1 MQNTLT
7 KNKYIPTALSM
18 YINYFI
24 HGMGCII
31 LAQNIDF
38 LMEQLHTN
46 KAGVSYVISALG
58 LGRLIVLFISGILS
72 DKYGRKP
79 FILLGMV
86 TYIMFM
92 GGILISTNVTMA
104 FFFALLA
111 GMANSFMDAG
121 TYPALTESFPNAA
134 GSANVAIKAFISAGQ
149 FLLPWIISFL
159 ISNDLYYGWSFIF
172 CIAVFVINGLF
183 MLKLP
188 FPDFKVVEG
197 SKEEKTEAITEET
210 GNTVKA
216 NFWIE
221 GICLILIGF
230 TATAT
235 FQIIANW
242 LPSFAREVAGVE
254 QTVSLK
260 LISIYSTGSI
270 ISVFATSILVA
281 KWIKQVRFTFVYP
294 LISLIML
301 TILYIFPSTLTC
313 TIAAF
318 VIGFSAAG
326 GVLQLALTSMA
337 ELFPSSKGKITGIVF
352 TASSLAA
359 TIVPS
364 ITGILADM
372 NLSYV
377 ILFDIGVT
385 ALGVILAIIVN
396 IRYNIVKKIQLK
408 ATNKVAQ

>member
-7 KNKYIPTALSM
+7 KNKYMPTALAM

-38 LMEQLHTN
+38 LMEQLNTN

-58 LGRLIVLFISGILS
+58 LGRLIVLFVSGVLS

-79 FILLGMV
+79 FILLGMG
-86 TYIMFM
+86 TYVLFM

-121 TYPALTESFPNAA
+121 TYPALTECFPKAP
-134 GSANVAIKAFISAGQ
+134 GSANVAIKAFVSAGQ
-149 FLLPWIISFL
+149 FILPWIISFL
-159 ISNDLYYGWSFIF
+159 IANNLYYGWSFIF
-172 CIAVFVINGLF
+172 CIVVFVINGLF
-183 MLKLP
+183 IFKLK
-188 FPDFKVVEG
+188 FPEFKPV
-197 SKEEKTEAITEET
+197 EKTEATTEKVES
-210 GNTVKA
+210 NVKA

-235 FQIIANW
+235 FQVIANW

-270 ISVFATSILVA
+270 VSVFVTSILVA

-301 TILYIFPSTLTC
+301 TVLWMFPTTITC
-313 TIAAF
+313 IVAAF

-326 GVLQLALTSMA
+326 GVLQLALTSMS

-352 TASSLAA
+352 TASSLAS
-359 TIVPS
+359 TIVPG
-364 ITGILADM
+364 ITGILADI
-372 NLSYV
+372 NLSHV
-377 ILFDIGVT
+377 ILFDIGIT
-385 ALGVILAIIVN
+385 ALGVVLALIVN
-396 IRYNIVKKIQLK
+396 IRYNIVKKNELK
-408 ATNKVAQ
+408 ANKAS

>member
-7 KNKYIPTALSM
+7 KNKYLPTALSM

-24 HGMGCII
+24 HGMGAII

-38 LMEQLHTN
+38 LMEQFNTN

-58 LGRLIVLFISGILS
+58 LGRLIVLFVSGILS

-79 FILLGMV
+79 FILLGMG
-86 TYIMFM
+86 TYAIFM
-92 GGILISTNVTMA
+92 GGILVSTNVTMA

-121 TYPALTESFPNAA
+121 TYPALTECFPKAS

-149 FLLPWIISFL
+149 FILPWMISFL
-159 ISNDLYYGWSFIF
+159 IANDLYFGWTFIF
-172 CIAVFVINGLF
+172 CIAVFVINGIF
-183 MLKLP
+183 IMKLS
-188 FPDFKVVEG
+188 FPAFKAVENT
-197 SKEEKTEAITEET
+197 KEVATEQKTEATE
-210 GNTVKA
+210 KA

-270 ISVFATSILVA
+270 VSVFVTSILVA

-301 TILYIFPSTLTC
+301 VVLWMFPSTITC
-313 TIAAF
+313 IVAAF

-326 GVLQLALTSMA
+326 GVLQLALTSMS

-352 TASSLAA
+352 TASSIAS
-359 TIVPS
+359 TVVPS
-364 ITGILADM
+364 ITGILADI
-372 NLSYV
+372 NLSHV

-385 ALGVILAIIVN
+385 ALGVVLALIVN
-396 IRYNIVKKIQLK
+396 IRYNVVKKDELK
-408 ATNKVAQ
+408 ANKVA

>member
-7 KNKYIPTALSM
+7 KNKYMPTALSM
-18 YINYFI
+18 YINYFL

-38 LMEQLHTN
+38 LIEQLNTN
-46 KAGVSYVISALG
+46 KAGVAYIISALG
-58 LGRLIVLFISGILS
+58 LGRLIVLFVSGVLS

-86 TYIMFM
+86 TYVIFM

-121 TYPALTESFPNAA
+121 TYPALTECFPDSP

-159 ISNDLYYGWSFIF
+159 ISNNLYYGWSFIL
-172 CIAVFVINGLF
+172 CIIIFVINGLF
-183 MLKLP
+183 ILKLP
-188 FPDFKVVEG
+188 FPAFKTDDSKKDAVSEERVEN
-197 SKEEKTEAITEET
+197 E
-210 GNTVKA
+210 VKA

-254 QTVSLK
+254 QTISLK

-270 ISVFATSILVA
+270 VSVFVTSILVA

-301 TILYIFPSTLTC
+301 IVLWIFPSTLTC
-313 TIAAF
+313 IVAAF

-326 GVLQLALTSMA
+326 GVLQLALTSMS
-337 ELFPSSKGKITGIVF
+337 ELFPASKGKITGIVF
-352 TASSLAA
+352 TASSISS
-359 TIVPS
+359 TVVPS
-364 ITGILADM
+364 ITGILADI
-372 NLSYV
+372 NLSHV
-377 ILFDIGVT
+377 ILFDIAVT
-385 ALGVILAIIVN
+385 ALGVVLALIVN
-396 IRYNIVKKIQLK
+396 IRYNIVKKSELK
-408 ATNKVAQ
+408 AS

>member
-7 KNKYIPTALSM
+7 KNKYMPTALAM

-24 HGMGCII
+24 HGMGAII

-38 LMEQLHTN
+38 LMEQLNTN

-58 LGRLIVLFISGILS
+58 LGRLIVLFVSGILS

-79 FILLGMV
+79 FVLLGMG
-86 TYIMFM
+86 TYVLFM

-121 TYPALTESFPNAA
+121 TYPALTECFPKAS

-149 FLLPWIISFL
+149 FILPWIISFL
-159 ISNDLYYGWSFIF
+159 IANNLYYGWSFIF
-172 CIAVFVINGLF
+172 CIVVFVINGLF
-183 MLKLP
+183 IFKLK
-188 FPDFKVVEG
+188 FPEFKPV
-197 SKEEKTEAITEET
+197 EKTEATTEKVES
-210 GNTVKA
+210 NVKA

-235 FQIIANW
+235 FQVIANW

-270 ISVFATSILVA
+270 VSVFVTSILVA

-301 TILYIFPSTLTC
+301 TVLWMFPSTITC
-313 TIAAF
+313 IVAAF

-326 GVLQLALTSMA
+326 GVLQLALTSMS

-352 TASSLAA
+352 TSSSLAS

-364 ITGILADM
+364 ITGILADI
-372 NLSYV
+372 NLSHV
-377 ILFDIGVT
+377 ILFDIGIT
-385 ALGVILAIIVN
+385 ALGVVLALIVN
-396 IRYNIVKKIQLK
+396 IRYNIVKKNELK
-408 ATNKVAQ
+408 VNKAS

>member
-7 KNKYIPTALSM
+7 KNKYMPTALAM

-24 HGMGCII
+24 HGMGAII

-38 LMEQLHTN
+38 LMEQLNTN

-58 LGRLIVLFISGILS
+58 LGRLIVLFVSGVLS

-79 FILLGMV
+79 FVLLGMG
-86 TYIMFM
+86 TYVLFM

-121 TYPALTESFPNAA
+121 TYPALTECFPKAS

-149 FLLPWIISFL
+149 FILPWIISFL
-159 ISNDLYYGWSFIF
+159 IANNLYYGWSFIF
-172 CIAVFVINGLF
+172 CIVVFVINGLF
-183 MLKLP
+183 IFKLK
-188 FPDFKVVEG
+188 FPEFKPV
-197 SKEEKTEAITEET
+197 EKTEATTEKVES
-210 GNTVKA
+210 NIKA

-235 FQIIANW
+235 FQVIANW

-270 ISVFATSILVA
+270 VSVFVTSILVA

-301 TILYIFPSTLTC
+301 TVLWMFPSTITC
-313 TIAAF
+313 IVAAF

-326 GVLQLALTSMA
+326 GVLQLALTSMS

-352 TASSLAA
+352 TASSLAS
-359 TIVPS
+359 TIVPG
-364 ITGILADM
+364 ITGILADI
-372 NLSYV
+372 NLSHV
-377 ILFDIGVT
+377 ILFDIGIT
-385 ALGVILAIIVN
+385 ALGVVLALIVN
-396 IRYNIVKKIQLK
+396 IRYNIVKKNELK
-408 ATNKVAQ
+408 ANKAS

>member
-7 KNKYIPTALSM
+7 KNKYMPTALAM

-24 HGMGCII
+24 HGMGAII

-38 LMEQLHTN
+38 LMEQFNTN

-58 LGRLIVLFISGILS
+58 LGRLIVLFVSGVLS

-79 FILLGMV
+79 FVLLGMG
-86 TYIMFM
+86 TYVLFM

-121 TYPALTESFPNAA
+121 TYPALTECFPKAS

-149 FLLPWIISFL
+149 FILPWIISFL
-159 ISNDLYYGWSFIF
+159 IANNLYYGWSFIF
-172 CIAVFVINGLF
+172 CIIVFVINGLF
-183 MLKLP
+183 IFKLK
-188 FPDFKVVEG
+188 FPEFKPVE
-197 SKEEKTEAITEET
+197 KAEAATEEVES
-210 GNTVKA
+210 NVKA

-235 FQIIANW
+235 FQVIANW

-254 QTVSLK
+254 QTISLK

-270 ISVFATSILVA
+270 VSVFVTSILVA

-294 LISLIML
+294 LISLVML
-301 TILYIFPSTLTC
+301 TVLWMFPSTITC
-313 TIAAF
+313 IVAAF

-326 GVLQLALTSMA
+326 GVLQLALTSMS

-352 TASSLAA
+352 TASSLAS
-359 TIVPS
+359 TIVTS
-364 ITGILADM
+364 ITGILADI
-372 NLSYV
+372 NLSHV
-377 ILFDIGVT
+377 ILFDMAIT
-385 ALGVILAIIVN
+385 ALGVVLALIVN
-396 IRYNIVKKIQLK
+396 IRYNIVKKNELK
-408 ATNKVAQ
+408 ANKAS

>member
-1 MQNTLT
+1 MIFNVFECFWM
-7 KNKYIPTALSM
+7 K
-18 YINYFI
+18 
-24 HGMGCII
+24 
-31 LAQNIDF
+31 NIDF
-38 LMEQLHTN
+38 LIDQLNTN
-46 KAGVSYVISALG
+46 KAGVAYVISALG
-58 LGRLIVLFISGILS
+58 LGRLIVLFVSGVLS

-86 TYIMFM
+86 TYVMFM
-92 GGILISTNVTMA
+92 GGILISSNVTVA

-121 TYPALTESFPNAA
+121 TYPALTECFPETP

-149 FLLPWIISFL
+149 FVLPWIISFL
-159 ISNDLYYGWSFIF
+159 ISNNLYYGWSFIF
-172 CIAVFVINGLF
+172 CIIVFVINGLF
-183 MLKLP
+183 ILKLP
-188 FPDFKVVEG
+188 FPEFKVVE
-197 SKEEKTEAITEET
+197 KKTEATTEKVESK
-210 GNTVKA
+210 VKA

-254 QTVSLK
+254 QTISLK

-294 LISLIML
+294 LISLLML
-301 TILYIFPSTLTC
+301 VVLWMFPSTATC
-313 TIAAF
+313 VVAAF

-326 GVLQLALTSMA
+326 GVLQLALTSMS
-337 ELFPSSKGKITGIVF
+337 ELFPTSKGKITGIVF
-352 TASSLAA
+352 TASSLAS

-364 ITGILADM
+364 ITGILADI
-372 NLSYV
+372 NLSHV
-377 ILFDIGVT
+377 ILFDMVIT
-385 ALGVILAIIVN
+385 ALGVVLALIVN
-396 IRYNIVKKIQLK
+396 IRYNIVKKNELK
-408 ATNKVAQ
+408 ANKAS

>member
-7 KNKYIPTALSM
+7 KNKYMPTALSM
-18 YINYFI
+18 YINYFL

-38 LMEQLHTN
+38 LIEQLNTN
-46 KAGVSYVISALG
+46 KAGVAYIISALG
-58 LGRLIVLFISGILS
+58 LGRLIVLFVSGVLS

-79 FILLGMV
+79 FIILGMV
-86 TYIMFM
+86 TYVIFM

-121 TYPALTESFPNAA
+121 TYPALTECFPDSP

-159 ISNDLYYGWSFIF
+159 ISNNLYYGWSFIL
-172 CIAVFVINGLF
+172 CIIIFVINGLF
-183 MLKLP
+183 ILKLP
-188 FPDFKVVEG
+188 FPSFKTNEDKKENV
-197 SKEEKTEAITEET
+197 SEEKLE
-210 GNTVKA
+210 NKVKA

-254 QTVSLK
+254 QTISLK

-270 ISVFATSILVA
+270 VSVFVTSILVA

-301 TILYIFPSTLTC
+301 IVLWIFPSTLTC
-313 TIAAF
+313 IVAAF

-326 GVLQLALTSMA
+326 GVLQLALTSMS
-337 ELFPSSKGKITGIVF
+337 ELFPASKGKITGIVF
-352 TASSLAA
+352 TASSISS
-359 TIVPS
+359 TVVPS
-364 ITGILADM
+364 ITGILADL
-372 NLSYV
+372 NLSHV
-377 ILFDIGVT
+377 ILFDIAVT
-385 ALGVILAIIVN
+385 ALGVVLALIVN
-396 IRYNIVKKIQLK
+396 IRYNIVKKSELK
-408 ATNKVAQ
+408 AS

>member
-7 KNKYIPTALSM
+7 KNKYMPTALAM
-18 YINYFI
+18 YINYFL

-38 LMEQLHTN
+38 LMEQFNTN
-46 KAGVSYVISALG
+46 NAGVSYVISALG
-58 LGRLIVLFISGILS
+58 LGRLIVLFVSGVLS

-79 FILLGMV
+79 FVLLGMV
-86 TYIMFM
+86 TYAIFM
-92 GGILISTNVTMA
+92 GGILVSTNVTMA

-121 TYPALTESFPNAA
+121 TYPALSECFPEAP

-149 FLLPWIISFL
+149 FVLPWIISFL
-159 ISNDLYYGWSFIF
+159 IANNLYFGWSFIF
-172 CIAVFVINGLF
+172 CLVVFIVNGLF
-183 MLKLP
+183 ILKLK
-188 FPDFKVVEG
+188 FPEFKVVE
-197 SKEEKTEAITEET
+197 KKTTEENTEAAPKT
-210 GNTVKA
+210 KA
-216 NFWIE
+216 KFWVE
-221 GICLILIGF
+221 GICLILMGF

-254 QTVSLK
+254 QTISLK

-294 LISLIML
+294 LISLLML
-301 TILYIFPSTLTC
+301 IVLWMFPSTMTC
-313 TIAAF
+313 VIAAF
-318 VIGFSAAG
+318 VIGFTAAG
-326 GVLQLALTSMA
+326 GVLQLVLTSMS

-352 TASSLAA
+352 TTSSIAA
-359 TIVPS
+359 TVVPS
-364 ITGILADM
+364 ITGILADI
-372 NLSYV
+372 NLSHV

-385 ALGVILAIIVN
+385 AVGVILALVVN
-396 IRYNIVKKIQLK
+396 IRYNIVKKDELK
-408 ATNKVAQ
+408 SA

>member
-7 KNKYIPTALSM
+7 KNKYMPTALAM

-24 HGMGCII
+24 HGMGAII

-38 LMEQLHTN
+38 LMEQFNTN

-58 LGRLIVLFISGILS
+58 LGRLIVLFVSGILS

-79 FILLGMV
+79 FILLGMG
-86 TYIMFM
+86 TYAIFM
-92 GGILISTNVTMA
+92 GGILVSTNVTMA

-121 TYPALTESFPNAA
+121 TYPALTECFPKAS

-149 FLLPWIISFL
+149 FILPWMISFL
-159 ISNDLYYGWSFIF
+159 IANDLYFGWTFIF
-172 CIAVFVINGLF
+172 CIAVFIINGF
-183 MLKLP
+183 FILKLP
-188 FPDFKVVEG
+188 FPAFKAV
-197 SKEEKTEAITEET
+197 EKTEAVVTEEKVES
-210 GNTVKA
+210 NVKA

-235 FQIIANW
+235 FQVVANW

-270 ISVFATSILVA
+270 VSVFVTSVLVA

-294 LISLIML
+294 LISLVML
-301 TILYIFPSTLTC
+301 TILWMFPSTLTC
-313 TIAAF
+313 IIAAF

-326 GVLQLALTSMA
+326 GVLQLALTSMS

-352 TASSLAA
+352 TASSIAS
-359 TIVPS
+359 TVVPS
-364 ITGILADM
+364 ITGILADI
-372 NLSYV
+372 NLSHV

-385 ALGVILAIIVN
+385 ALGVVLALIVN
-396 IRYNIVKKIQLK
+396 IRYNVVKKDELK
-408 ATNKVAQ
+408 ANKVA

>member
-7 KNKYIPTALSM
+7 KNKYMPTALAM

-24 HGMGCII
+24 HGMGAII

-38 LMEQLHTN
+38 LMEQFNTN

-58 LGRLIVLFISGILS
+58 LGRLIVLFVSGILS

-79 FILLGMV
+79 FILLGMG
-86 TYIMFM
+86 TYAIFM
-92 GGILISTNVTMA
+92 GGILVSTNVTMA

-121 TYPALTESFPNAA
+121 TYPALTECFPKAS

-149 FLLPWIISFL
+149 FILPWMISFL
-159 ISNDLYYGWSFIF
+159 IANDLYFGWTFIF
-172 CIAVFVINGLF
+172 CIAVFVINGIF
-183 MLKLP
+183 IMKLS
-188 FPDFKVVEG
+188 FPAFKAVENT
-197 SKEEKTEAITEET
+197 KEVATEQKTEATE
-210 GNTVKA
+210 KA

-270 ISVFATSILVA
+270 VSVFVTSILVA

-301 TILYIFPSTLTC
+301 VVLWMFPSTITC
-313 TIAAF
+313 IVAAF

-326 GVLQLALTSMA
+326 GVLQLALTSMS

-352 TASSLAA
+352 TASSIAS
-359 TIVPS
+359 TVVPS
-364 ITGILADM
+364 ITGILADI
-372 NLSYV
+372 NLSHV

-385 ALGVILAIIVN
+385 ALGVVLALIVN
-396 IRYNIVKKIQLK
+396 IRYNVVKKDELK
-408 ATNKVAQ
+408 ANKVA

>member
-7 KNKYIPTALSM
+7 KNKYMPTALAM

-24 HGMGCII
+24 HGMGAII

-38 LMEQLHTN
+38 LMEQLNTN

-58 LGRLIVLFISGILS
+58 LGRLIVLFVSGVLS

-79 FILLGMV
+79 FVLLGMG
-86 TYIMFM
+86 TYVLFM

-121 TYPALTESFPNAA
+121 TYPALTECFPNAS

-149 FLLPWIISFL
+149 FILPWIISFL
-159 ISNDLYYGWSFIF
+159 IANNLYYGWSFIF
-172 CIAVFVINGLF
+172 CIIVFVINGLF
-183 MLKLP
+183 IFKLK
-188 FPDFKVVEG
+188 FPEFKPVE
-197 SKEEKTEAITEET
+197 KAETTTENVES
-210 GNTVKA
+210 NVKA

-235 FQIIANW
+235 FQVIANW

-254 QTVSLK
+254 QTISLK

-270 ISVFATSILVA
+270 VSVFVTSILVA

-294 LISLIML
+294 LISLVML
-301 TILYIFPSTLTC
+301 TVLWMFPTTITC
-313 TIAAF
+313 IVAAF

-326 GVLQLALTSMA
+326 GVLQLALTSMS

-352 TASSLAA
+352 TSSSLAS

-364 ITGILADM
+364 ITGILADI
-372 NLSYV
+372 NLSHV
-377 ILFDIGVT
+377 ILFDIGIT
-385 ALGVILAIIVN
+385 ALGVVLALIVN
-396 IRYNIVKKIQLK
+396 IRYNIVKKNELK
-408 ATNKVAQ
+408 VNKAS

>member
-7 KNKYIPTALSM
+7 KNKYMPTALAM

-24 HGMGCII
+24 HGMGAII

-38 LMEQLHTN
+38 LMEQLNTN

-58 LGRLIVLFISGILS
+58 LGRLIVLFVSGVLS

-79 FILLGMV
+79 FVLLGMG
-86 TYIMFM
+86 TYVLFM

-121 TYPALTESFPNAA
+121 TYPALTECFPKAS

-149 FLLPWIISFL
+149 FILPWIISFL
-159 ISNDLYYGWSFIF
+159 IANNLYYGWSFIF
-172 CIAVFVINGLF
+172 CIVVFVINGLF
-183 MLKLP
+183 IFKLK
-188 FPDFKVVEG
+188 FPEFKPV
-197 SKEEKTEAITEET
+197 EKTEATTEKVES
-210 GNTVKA
+210 NVKA

-235 FQIIANW
+235 FQVIANW

-270 ISVFATSILVA
+270 VSVFVTSILVA

-301 TILYIFPSTLTC
+301 TVLWMFPSTITC
-313 TIAAF
+313 IVAAF

-326 GVLQLALTSMA
+326 GVLQLALTSMS

-352 TASSLAA
+352 TASSLAS
-359 TIVPS
+359 TIVPG
-364 ITGILADM
+364 ITGILADI
-372 NLSYV
+372 NLSHV
-377 ILFDIGVT
+377 ILFDIGIT
-385 ALGVILAIIVN
+385 ALGVVLALIVN
-396 IRYNIVKKIQLK
+396 IRYNIVKKNELK
-408 ATNKVAQ
+408 VNKAS

>member
-1 MQNTLT
+1 MKNILT
-7 KNKYIPTALSM
+7 KNKYMPTALSM

-38 LMEQLHTN
+38 LMNQLNTN
-46 KAGVSYVISALG
+46 NTGVASVISALG
-58 LGRLIVLFISGILS
+58 LGRLIVLFISGVLS

-79 FILLGMV
+79 FILLGMI
-86 TYIMFM
+86 TYIIFM
-92 GGILISTNVTMA
+92 GGILVSTNVTMA
-104 FFFALLA
+104 FIFALLA

-121 TYPALTESFPNAA
+121 TYPALSECFPDAS

-159 ISNDLYYGWSFIF
+159 ISNNLYYGWSFII
-172 CIAVFVINGLF
+172 CIIMFVINGLF
-183 MLKLP
+183 ILKLP
-188 FPDFKVVEG
+188 FPDFKAVE
-197 SKEEKTEAITEET
+197 SKKETISEEKVET
-210 GNTVKA
+210 TVNA

-254 QTVSLK
+254 QTISLK
-260 LISIYSTGSI
+260 LISIYSTGSMV
-270 ISVFATSILVA
+270 SVFVTSILVA
-281 KWIKQVRFTFVYP
+281 KWIKQVRFTFIYP

-301 TILYIFPSTLTC
+301 IVLWMFPSTLTC
-313 TIAAF
+313 IVAAF

-326 GVLQLALTSMA
+326 GVLQLALTSMS
-337 ELFPSSKGKITGIVF
+337 ELFPASKGKITGIVF
-352 TASSLAA
+352 TASSISS
-359 TIVPS
+359 TVVPS
-364 ITGILADM
+364 ITGILADI
-372 NLSYV
+372 NLGHV
-377 ILFDIGVT
+377 ILFDIGIT
-385 ALGVILAIIVN
+385 ALGVILALIVN
-396 IRYNIVKKIQLK
+396 IRYNIVKKQI
-408 ATNKVAQ
+408 N

>member
-7 KNKYIPTALSM
+7 KNKYMPTALAM

-24 HGMGCII
+24 HGMGAII

-38 LMEQLHTN
+38 LIEQLNTN
-46 KAGVSYVISALG
+46 KAGVAYVISALG
-58 LGRLIVLFISGILS
+58 LGRLIVLFVSGVLS

-86 TYIMFM
+86 TYVMFM
-92 GGILISTNVTMA
+92 GGILISSNVTVA

-121 TYPALTESFPNAA
+121 TYPALTECFPETP

-149 FLLPWIISFL
+149 FVLPWIISFL
-159 ISNDLYYGWSFIF
+159 ISNNLYYGWSFIF
-172 CIAVFVINGLF
+172 CIIVFVINGLF
-183 MLKLP
+183 ILKLP
-188 FPDFKVVEG
+188 FPEFKVVE
-197 SKEEKTEAITEET
+197 KKTEATTEKVESK
-210 GNTVKA
+210 VKA

-254 QTVSLK
+254 QTISLK

-294 LISLIML
+294 LISLLML
-301 TILYIFPSTLTC
+301 VVLWMFPSTATC
-313 TIAAF
+313 VVAAF

-326 GVLQLALTSMA
+326 GVLQLALTSMS
-337 ELFPSSKGKITGIVF
+337 ELFPTSKGKITGIVF
-352 TASSLAA
+352 TASSLSS
-359 TIVPS
+359 TVVPS
-364 ITGILADM
+364 ITGILADI
-372 NLSYV
+372 NLSHV
-377 ILFDIGVT
+377 ILFDIGIT
-385 ALGVILAIIVN
+385 ALGVVLALIVN
-396 IRYNIVKKIQLK
+396 IRYNIVKKNELK
-408 ATNKVAQ
+408 AS

>member
-7 KNKYIPTALSM
+7 KNKYMPTALAM

-24 HGMGCII
+24 HGMGAII

-38 LMEQLHTN
+38 LMEQFNTN

-58 LGRLIVLFISGILS
+58 LGRLIVLFVSGVLS

-79 FILLGMV
+79 FVLLGMG
-86 TYIMFM
+86 TYVLFM

-121 TYPALTESFPNAA
+121 TYPALTECFPNAS

-149 FLLPWIISFL
+149 FILPWIISFL
-159 ISNDLYYGWSFIF
+159 IANNLYYGWSFIF
-172 CIAVFVINGLF
+172 CIIVFVINGLF
-183 MLKLP
+183 IFKLK
-188 FPDFKVVEG
+188 FPEFKPVE
-197 SKEEKTEAITEET
+197 KAEAATEEVES
-210 GNTVKA
+210 NVKA

-235 FQIIANW
+235 FQVIANW

-254 QTVSLK
+254 QTISLK

-270 ISVFATSILVA
+270 VSVFVTSILVA

-294 LISLIML
+294 LISLVML
-301 TILYIFPSTLTC
+301 TVLWMFPSTITC
-313 TIAAF
+313 IVAAF

-326 GVLQLALTSMA
+326 GVLQLALTSMS

-352 TASSLAA
+352 TASSLAS

-364 ITGILADM
+364 ITGILADI
-372 NLSYV
+372 NLSHV
-377 ILFDIGVT
+377 ILFDIGIT
-385 ALGVILAIIVN
+385 ALGVVLALIVN
-396 IRYNIVKKIQLK
+396 IRYNIVKKNELK
-408 ATNKVAQ
+408 ANKAA

>member
-7 KNKYIPTALSM
+7 KNKYMPTALAM

-24 HGMGCII
+24 HGMGAII

-38 LMEQLHTN
+38 LMEQFNTN

-58 LGRLIVLFISGILS
+58 LGRLIVLFVSGILS

-79 FILLGMV
+79 FVLLGMG
-86 TYIMFM
+86 TYVLFM

-121 TYPALTESFPNAA
+121 TYPALTECFPKAS

-149 FLLPWIISFL
+149 FILPWIISFL
-159 ISNDLYYGWSFIF
+159 IANNLYYGWSFIF
-172 CIAVFVINGLF
+172 CIAVFVINGIF
-183 MLKLP
+183 IMKLS
-188 FPDFKVVEG
+188 FPAFKAVDNT
-197 SKEEKTEAITEET
+197 KEVATEQKTESTE
-210 GNTVKA
+210 KA

-242 LPSFAREVAGVE
+242 LPSFAREVASVE

-270 ISVFATSILVA
+270 VSVFVTSILVA

-301 TILYIFPSTLTC
+301 VVLWMFPSTITC
-313 TIAAF
+313 IVAAF

-326 GVLQLALTSMA
+326 GVLQLALTSMS

-352 TASSLAA
+352 TASSIAS
-359 TIVPS
+359 TVVPS
-364 ITGILADM
+364 ITGILADI
-372 NLSYV
+372 NLSHV

-385 ALGVILAIIVN
+385 ALGVVLALIVN
-396 IRYNIVKKIQLK
+396 IRYNIVKKDELK
-408 ATNKVAQ
+408 TKKAA

>member
-1 MQNTLT
+1 MQNTLM
-7 KNKYIPTALSM
+7 KNKFMPTALAM
-18 YINYFI
+18 YINYFL

-31 LAQNIDF
+31 LAQNMDF
-38 LMEQLHTN
+38 LIEQLNTN
-46 KAGVSYVISALG
+46 KAGVAYVISALG
-58 LGRLIVLFISGILS
+58 LGRLIVLFISGVLS

-86 TYIMFM
+86 TYVMFM
-92 GGILISTNVTMA
+92 GGILISTNVTVA

-121 TYPALTESFPNAA
+121 TYPALTECFPETP

-149 FLLPWIISFL
+149 FVLPWIISFL
-159 ISNDLYYGWSFIF
+159 ISNNLYYGWSFIF
-172 CIAVFVINGLF
+172 CIIVFVINGLF
-183 MLKLP
+183 ILKLP
-188 FPDFKVVEG
+188 FPEFKVVEKK
-197 SKEEKTEAITEET
+197 KEDTTEKVE
-210 GNTVKA
+210 NNVKA

-254 QTVSLK
+254 QTISLK

-301 TILYIFPSTLTC
+301 VVLWMFPSTATC
-313 TIAAF
+313 IVAAF

-326 GVLQLALTSMA
+326 GVLQLALTSMS
-337 ELFPSSKGKITGIVF
+337 ELFPTSKGKITGIVF
-352 TASSLAA
+352 TASSLSS
-359 TIVPS
+359 TVVPS
-364 ITGILADM
+364 ITGILADI
-372 NLSYV
+372 NLSHV
-377 ILFDIGVT
+377 ILFDIAIT
-385 ALGVILAIIVN
+385 ALGVILALIVN
-396 IRYNIVKKIQLK
+396 IRYNIVKKNELK
-408 ATNKVAQ
+408 AS

>member
-7 KNKYIPTALSM
+7 KNKYMPTALAM

-24 HGMGCII
+24 HGMGAII

-38 LMEQLHTN
+38 LMEQFNTN

-58 LGRLIVLFISGILS
+58 LGRLIVLFVSGVLS

-79 FILLGMV
+79 FVLLGMG
-86 TYIMFM
+86 TYVLFM

-121 TYPALTESFPNAA
+121 TYPALTECFPKAS

-149 FLLPWIISFL
+149 FILPWIISFL
-159 ISNDLYYGWSFIF
+159 IANNLYFGWSFIF
-172 CIAVFVINGLF
+172 CIVVFVVNGLF
-183 MLKLP
+183 ILKLK
-188 FPDFKVVEG
+188 FPEFKVVEKTETA
-197 SKEEKTEAITEET
+197 KEEVKSDD
-210 GNTVKA
+210 KA

-270 ISVFATSILVA
+270 VSVFVTSILVA
-281 KWIKQVRFTFVYP
+281 KWIKQVRFTFIYP

-301 TILYIFPSTLTC
+301 IVLWMFPSTITC
-313 TIAAF
+313 IVAAF

-326 GVLQLALTSMA
+326 GVLQLALTSMS

-352 TASSLAA
+352 TASSLAS
-359 TIVPS
+359 TIVPG

-372 NLSYV
+372 NLSHV

-385 ALGVILAIIVN
+385 ALGVVLALIVN
-396 IRYNIVKKIQLK
+396 IRYNIVKK
-408 ATNKVAQ
+408 N

>member
-1 MQNTLT
+1 M
-7 KNKYIPTALSM
+7 PTALSM

-24 HGMGCII
+24 HGMGAII
-31 LAQNIDF
+31 LAQNIEF
-38 LMEQLHTN
+38 LMEQLNTN
-46 KAGVSYVISALG
+46 NAGVAYVISALG
-58 LGRLIVLFISGILS
+58 LGRLIVLFISGVLS

-79 FILLGMV
+79 FVLLGMI
-86 TYIMFM
+86 TYVLFM

-121 TYPALTESFPNAA
+121 TYPALSECFPNAS

-159 ISNDLYYGWSFIF
+159 ISNNLYYGWSFIL
-172 CIAVFVINGLF
+172 CIAIFVINGIF
-183 MLKLP
+183 ILKLP
-188 FPDFKVVEG
+188 FPSFKAVED
-197 SKEEKTEAITEET
+197 KNEVATEEKVQT
-210 GNTVKA
+210 TVKA

-254 QTVSLK
+254 QTISLK

-270 ISVFATSILVA
+270 VSVFVTSILVA

-301 TILYIFPSTLTC
+301 IVLWMFPSTVTC
-313 TIAAF
+313 VVAAF

-326 GVLQLALTSMA
+326 GVLQLALTSMS
-337 ELFPSSKGKITGIVF
+337 ELFPTSKGKITGIVF
-352 TASSLAA
+352 TASSISS
-359 TIVPS
+359 TVVPS
-364 ITGILADM
+364 ITGILADI
-372 NLSYV
+372 NLSHV

-385 ALGVILAIIVN
+385 ALGVILALIVN
-396 IRYNIVKKIQLK
+396 IRYNIVKKNELK
-408 ATNKVAQ
+408 VS

>member
-7 KNKYIPTALSM
+7 KNKYMPTALAM

-24 HGMGCII
+24 HGMGAII

-38 LMEQLHTN
+38 LIEQLNTN
-46 KAGVSYVISALG
+46 KAGVAYVISALG
-58 LGRLIVLFISGILS
+58 LGRLIVLFVSGVLS

-86 TYIMFM
+86 TYVMFM
-92 GGILISTNVTMA
+92 GGILISSNVTVA

-121 TYPALTESFPNAA
+121 TYPALTECFPETP

-149 FLLPWIISFL
+149 FVLPWIISFL
-159 ISNDLYYGWSFIF
+159 ISNNLYYGWSFIF
-172 CIAVFVINGLF
+172 CIIVFVINGLF
-183 MLKLP
+183 ILKLP
-188 FPDFKVVEG
+188 FPEFKVVE
-197 SKEEKTEAITEET
+197 KKTEATTEKVESK
-210 GNTVKA
+210 VKA

-254 QTVSLK
+254 QTISLK

-294 LISLIML
+294 LISLLML
-301 TILYIFPSTLTC
+301 VVLWMFPSTATC
-313 TIAAF
+313 VVAAF

-326 GVLQLALTSMA
+326 GVLQLALTSMS
-337 ELFPSSKGKITGIVF
+337 ELFPTSKGKITGIVF
-352 TASSLAA
+352 TASSLSS
-359 TIVPS
+359 TVVPS
-364 ITGILADM
+364 ITGILADI
-372 NLSYV
+372 NLSHV
-377 ILFDIGVT
+377 ILFDIAIT
-385 ALGVILAIIVN
+385 ALGVILALIVN
-396 IRYNIVKKIQLK
+396 IRYNIVKKNELK
-408 ATNKVAQ
+408 AS

>member
-7 KNKYIPTALSM
+7 KNKYMPTALAM

-24 HGMGCII
+24 HGMGAII

-38 LMEQLHTN
+38 LMEQFNTN

-58 LGRLIVLFISGILS
+58 LGRLIVLFVSGVLS

-79 FILLGMV
+79 FVLLGMG
-86 TYIMFM
+86 TYVLFM

-121 TYPALTESFPNAA
+121 TYPALTECFPNAS

-149 FLLPWIISFL
+149 FILPWIISFL
-159 ISNDLYYGWSFIF
+159 IANNLYYGWSFIF
-172 CIAVFVINGLF
+172 CIIVFVINGLF
-183 MLKLP
+183 IFKLK
-188 FPDFKVVEG
+188 FPEFKPVE
-197 SKEEKTEAITEET
+197 KAEAATEEVES
-210 GNTVKA
+210 NVKA

-235 FQIIANW
+235 FQVIANW

-254 QTVSLK
+254 QTISLK

-270 ISVFATSILVA
+270 VSVFVTSILVA

-294 LISLIML
+294 LISLVML
-301 TILYIFPSTLTC
+301 TVLWIFPSTITC
-313 TIAAF
+313 IVAAF

-326 GVLQLALTSMA
+326 GVLQLALTSMS

-352 TASSLAA
+352 TASSLAS

-364 ITGILADM
+364 ITGILADI
-372 NLSYV
+372 NLSHV
-377 ILFDIGVT
+377 ILFDMVIT
-385 ALGVILAIIVN
+385 ALGVVLALIVN
-396 IRYNIVKKIQLK
+396 IRYNIVKKNELK
-408 ATNKVAQ
+408 ANKAS

>member
-7 KNKYIPTALSM
+7 KNKYMPTALSM

-24 HGMGCII
+24 HGMGAII

-38 LMEQLHTN
+38 LMEQLNTN

-58 LGRLIVLFISGILS
+58 LGRLIVLFVSGVLS

-79 FILLGMV
+79 FILLGMG
-86 TYIMFM
+86 TYVLFM

-111 GMANSFMDAG
+111 GMANSFMDSG
-121 TYPALTESFPNAA
+121 TYPALTECFPKAS

-149 FLLPWIISFL
+149 FILPWIISFL
-159 ISNDLYYGWSFIF
+159 IANNLYYGWSFIF
-172 CIAVFVINGLF
+172 CISVFVINGLF
-183 MLKLP
+183 ILKLP
-188 FPDFKVVEG
+188 FPDFKAEPKKENVVE
-197 SKEEKTEAITEET
+197 EKVEAK
-210 GNTVKA
+210 VKA

-235 FQIIANW
+235 FQVIANW

-270 ISVFATSILVA
+270 VSVFVTSILVA

-301 TILYIFPSTLTC
+301 TILWFFPSTTTC
-313 TIAAF
+313 IISAF

-326 GVLQLALTSMA
+326 GVLQLALTSMS
-337 ELFPSSKGKITGIVF
+337 ELFPTSKGKITGIVF
-352 TASSLAA
+352 TSSSLAS

-364 ITGILADM
+364 ITGILADIS
-372 NLSYV
+372 LSHV
-377 ILFDIGVT
+377 ILLDMGIT
-385 ALGVILAIIVN
+385 TLGVILALIVN
-396 IRYNIVKKIQLK
+396 IRYNIVKKYELK
-408 ATNKVAQ
+408 ASKNVA

>member
-7 KNKYIPTALSM
+7 KNKYMPTALAM

-24 HGMGCII
+24 HGMGAII

-38 LMEQLHTN
+38 LMEQFNTN

-58 LGRLIVLFISGILS
+58 LGRLIVLFVSGILS

-79 FILLGMV
+79 FILLGMG
-86 TYIMFM
+86 TYAIFM
-92 GGILISTNVTMA
+92 GGILVSTNVTMA

-121 TYPALTESFPNAA
+121 TYPALTECFPKAS

-149 FLLPWIISFL
+149 FILPWMISFL
-159 ISNDLYYGWSFIF
+159 IANDLYFGWTFIF
-172 CIAVFVINGLF
+172 CIAVFIINGF
-183 MLKLP
+183 FILKLP
-188 FPDFKVVEG
+188 FPAFKAV
-197 SKEEKTEAITEET
+197 EKTEAVVTEEKVES
-210 GNTVKA
+210 NVKA

-235 FQIIANW
+235 FQVVANW

-270 ISVFATSILVA
+270 ISVFVTSVLVA

-294 LISLIML
+294 LISLVML
-301 TILYIFPSTLTC
+301 TILWMFPSTLTC
-313 TIAAF
+313 IIAAF

-326 GVLQLALTSMA
+326 GVLQLALTSMS

-352 TASSLAA
+352 TASSIAS
-359 TIVPS
+359 TVVPS
-364 ITGILADM
+364 ITGILADI
-372 NLSYV
+372 NLSHV

-385 ALGVILAIIVN
+385 ALGVVLALIVN
-396 IRYNIVKKIQLK
+396 IRYNVVKKDELK
-408 ATNKVAQ
+408 ANKVA

>member
-7 KNKYIPTALSM
+7 KNKYMPTALAM

-24 HGMGCII
+24 HGMGAII

-38 LMEQLHTN
+38 LMEQLNTN

-58 LGRLIVLFISGILS
+58 LGRLIVLFVSGVLS

-79 FILLGMV
+79 FVLLGMG
-86 TYIMFM
+86 TYVLFM

-111 GMANSFMDAG
+111 GIANSFMDAG
-121 TYPALTESFPNAA
+121 TYPALTECFPKAS

-149 FLLPWIISFL
+149 FILPWIISFL
-159 ISNDLYYGWSFIF
+159 IANNLYYGWSFIF
-172 CIAVFVINGLF
+172 CIIVFVINGVF
-183 MLKLP
+183 IFKLK
-188 FPDFKVVEG
+188 FPEFKPA
-197 SKEEKTEAITEET
+197 EKTETTTEEVES
-210 GNTVKA
+210 NVKA

-235 FQIIANW
+235 FQVIANW

-270 ISVFATSILVA
+270 VSVFVTSILVA

-301 TILYIFPSTLTC
+301 IVLWMFPSTITC
-313 TIAAF
+313 IVAAF

-326 GVLQLALTSMA
+326 GVLQLALTSMS

-352 TASSLAA
+352 TASSLAS
-359 TIVPS
+359 TIVPG
-364 ITGILADM
+364 ITGILADI
-372 NLSYV
+372 NLSHV
-377 ILFDIGVT
+377 ILFDIGIT
-385 ALGVILAIIVN
+385 ALGVVLALIVN
-396 IRYNIVKKIQLK
+396 IRYNIVKKNELK
-408 ATNKVAQ
+408 ANKAS

>member
-7 KNKYIPTALSM
+7 KNKYMPTALAM

-24 HGMGCII
+24 HGMGAII

-38 LMEQLHTN
+38 LMEQLNTN

-58 LGRLIVLFISGILS
+58 LGRLIVLFVSGVLS

-79 FILLGMV
+79 FVLLGMG
-86 TYIMFM
+86 TYVLFM

-121 TYPALTESFPNAA
+121 TYPALTECFPNAS

-149 FLLPWIISFL
+149 FILPWIISFL
-159 ISNDLYYGWSFIF
+159 IANNLYYGWSFIF
-172 CIAVFVINGLF
+172 CIIVFVINGLF
-183 MLKLP
+183 IFKLK
-188 FPDFKVVEG
+188 FPEFKPVE
-197 SKEEKTEAITEET
+197 KAETTTESVES
-210 GNTVKA
+210 NVKA

-235 FQIIANW
+235 FQVIANW

-254 QTVSLK
+254 QTISLK

-270 ISVFATSILVA
+270 VSVFVTSILVA

-301 TILYIFPSTLTC
+301 TVLWMFPSTMTC
-313 TIAAF
+313 IIAAF

-326 GVLQLALTSMA
+326 GVLQLALTSMS

-352 TASSLAA
+352 TSSSLAS

-364 ITGILADM
+364 ITGILADI
-372 NLSYV
+372 NLSHV
-377 ILFDIGVT
+377 ILFDIGITV
-385 ALGVILAIIVN
+385 LGVVLALIVN
-396 IRYNIVKKIQLK
+396 IRYNIVKKNELK
-408 ATNKVAQ
+408 ANKAS

>member
-7 KNKYIPTALSM
+7 KNKYMPTALAM

-24 HGMGCII
+24 HGMGAII

-38 LMEQLHTN
+38 LMEQFNTN

-58 LGRLIVLFISGILS
+58 LGRLIVLFVSGILS

-79 FILLGMV
+79 FILLGMG
-86 TYIMFM
+86 TYAIFM
-92 GGILISTNVTMA
+92 GGILVSTNVTMA

-121 TYPALTESFPNAA
+121 TYPALTECFPKAS

-149 FLLPWIISFL
+149 FILPWMISFL
-159 ISNDLYYGWSFIF
+159 IANDLYFGWTFIF
-172 CIAVFVINGLF
+172 CIAVFVINGIF
-183 MLKLP
+183 IMKLS
-188 FPDFKVVEG
+188 FPAFKAVENT
-197 SKEEKTEAITEET
+197 KEVATEQKTEATE
-210 GNTVKA
+210 KP

-270 ISVFATSILVA
+270 VSVFVTSILVA

-301 TILYIFPSTLTC
+301 VVLWMFPSTITC
-313 TIAAF
+313 IVAAF

-326 GVLQLALTSMA
+326 GVLQLALTSMS

-352 TASSLAA
+352 TASSIAS
-359 TIVPS
+359 TVVPS
-364 ITGILADM
+364 ITGILADI
-372 NLSYV
+372 NLSHV

-385 ALGVILAIIVN
+385 ALGVVLALIVN
-396 IRYNIVKKIQLK
+396 IRYNVVKKDELK
-408 ATNKVAQ
+408 ANKVA

>member
-7 KNKYIPTALSM
+7 KNKYMPTALSM

-38 LMEQLHTN
+38 LMEQLNTN

-58 LGRLIVLFISGILS
+58 LGRLIVLFVSGILS

-79 FILLGMV
+79 FILLGMT

-92 GGILISTNVTMA
+92 GGILVSTNVTMA
-104 FFFALLA
+104 VFFALLA

-121 TYPALTESFPNAA
+121 TYPALTECFPEAA

-149 FLLPWIISFL
+149 FILPWIISFL

-172 CIAVFVINGLF
+172 CIAVFIINGLF
-183 MLKLP
+183 ILKLP
-188 FPDFKVVEG
+188 FPDFKAVEG
-197 SKEEKTEAITEET
+197 SKEVTIEET
-210 GNTVKA
+210 ANTNVKA

-221 GICLILIGF
+221 GICLIVIGF

-270 ISVFATSILVA
+270 VSVFVTSILVA
-281 KWIKQVRFTFVYP
+281 KWIKQVRFTFIYP

-301 TILYIFPSTLTC
+301 IILYIFPSTLTC

-326 GVLQLALTSMA
+326 GVLQLALTSMS

-352 TASSLAA
+352 TASSLAS
-359 TIVPS
+359 TIIPS
-364 ITGILADM
+364 ITGILADI

-377 ILFDIGVT
+377 ILFDVGIT
-385 ALGVILAIIVN
+385 ALGVILALIVN
-396 IRYNIVKKIQLK
+396 IRYNTIKKISVLK
-408 ATNKVAQ
+408 TS

>member
-7 KNKYIPTALSM
+7 KNKYMPTALAM

-24 HGMGCII
+24 HGMGAII

-38 LMEQLHTN
+38 LMEQFNTN

-58 LGRLIVLFISGILS
+58 LGRLIVLFVSGILS

-79 FILLGMV
+79 FILLGMG
-86 TYIMFM
+86 TYAIFM
-92 GGILISTNVTMA
+92 GGILVSTNVTMA

-121 TYPALTESFPNAA
+121 TYPALTECFPKAS

-149 FLLPWIISFL
+149 FILPWMISFL
-159 ISNDLYYGWSFIF
+159 IANDLYFGWTFIF
-172 CIAVFVINGLF
+172 CIAVFVINGIF
-183 MLKLP
+183 IMKLS
-188 FPDFKVVEG
+188 FPAFKAVENT
-197 SKEEKTEAITEET
+197 KEVATEQKTEATE
-210 GNTVKA
+210 KA

-235 FQIIANW
+235 FQVIANW

-270 ISVFATSILVA
+270 VSVFVTSILVA

-301 TILYIFPSTLTC
+301 VVLWMFPSTITC
-313 TIAAF
+313 IVAAF

-326 GVLQLALTSMA
+326 GVLQLALTSMS

-352 TASSLAA
+352 TASSIAS
-359 TIVPS
+359 TVVPS
-364 ITGILADM
+364 ITGILADI
-372 NLSYV
+372 NLSHV

-385 ALGVILAIIVN
+385 ALGVVLALIVN
-396 IRYNIVKKIQLK
+396 IRYNVVKKNELK
-408 ATNKVAQ
+408 ANKVA

>member
-7 KNKYIPTALSM
+7 KNKYMPTALAM

-24 HGMGCII
+24 HGMGAII

-38 LMEQLHTN
+38 LMEQFNTN

-58 LGRLIVLFISGILS
+58 LGRLIVLFVSGILS

-79 FILLGMV
+79 FILLGMG
-86 TYIMFM
+86 TYAIFM
-92 GGILISTNVTMA
+92 GGILVSTNVTMA

-121 TYPALTESFPNAA
+121 TYPALTECFPKAS

-149 FLLPWIISFL
+149 FILPWMISFL
-159 ISNDLYYGWSFIF
+159 IANDLYFGWTFIF
-172 CIAVFVINGLF
+172 CIAVFVINGIF
-183 MLKLP
+183 IMKLS
-188 FPDFKVVEG
+188 FPAFKAVENT
-197 SKEEKTEAITEET
+197 KEVATEQKTEATE
-210 GNTVKA
+210 KA

-270 ISVFATSILVA
+270 VSVFVTSILVA

-301 TILYIFPSTLTC
+301 VVLWMFPSTITC
-313 TIAAF
+313 IVAAF

-326 GVLQLALTSMA
+326 GVLQLALTSMS

-352 TASSLAA
+352 TASSLAS

-364 ITGILADM
+364 ITGILADI
-372 NLSYV
+372 NLSHV
-377 ILFDIGVT
+377 ILFDIGIT
-385 ALGVILAIIVN
+385 ALGVVLALIVN
-396 IRYNIVKKIQLK
+396 IRYNIVKKNELK
-408 ATNKVAQ
+408 ANKAA

>member
-7 KNKYIPTALSM
+7 KNKYMPTALSM

-24 HGMGCII
+24 HGMGAII

-38 LMEQLHTN
+38 LMEQLNTN

-58 LGRLIVLFISGILS
+58 LGRLIVLFVSGVLS

-79 FILLGMV
+79 FILLGMG
-86 TYIMFM
+86 TYVLFM

-111 GMANSFMDAG
+111 GMANSFMDSG
-121 TYPALTESFPNAA
+121 TYPALTECFPKAS

-149 FLLPWIISFL
+149 FILPWIISFL
-159 ISNDLYYGWSFIF
+159 IANNLYYGWSFIF
-172 CIAVFVINGLF
+172 CISVFVINGLF
-183 MLKLP
+183 ILKLP
-188 FPDFKVVEG
+188 FPDFKAEPKKENVVE
-197 SKEEKTEAITEET
+197 EKVEAK
-210 GNTVKA
+210 VKA

-235 FQIIANW
+235 FQVIANW

-270 ISVFATSILVA
+270 VSVFVTSILVA

-301 TILYIFPSTLTC
+301 TILWFFPSTTTC
-313 TIAAF
+313 IISAF

-326 GVLQLALTSMA
+326 GVLQLALTSMS
-337 ELFPSSKGKITGIVF
+337 ELFPTSKGKITGIVF
-352 TASSLAA
+352 TSSSLAS

-364 ITGILADM
+364 ITGILADIS
-372 NLSYV
+372 LSHV
-377 ILFDIGVT
+377 ILLDMGIT
-385 ALGVILAIIVN
+385 TLGVVLALIVN
-396 IRYNIVKKIQLK
+396 IRYNIVKKYELK
-408 ATNKVAQ
+408 ASKNVA

>member
-7 KNKYIPTALSM
+7 KNKYMPTALAM

-24 HGMGCII
+24 HGMGAII

-38 LMEQLHTN
+38 LMEQFNTN

-58 LGRLIVLFISGILS
+58 LGRLIVLFVSGVLS

-79 FILLGMV
+79 FVLLGIG
-86 TYIMFM
+86 TYVLFM

-121 TYPALTESFPNAA
+121 TYPALTECFPNAS

-149 FLLPWIISFL
+149 FILPWIISFL
-159 ISNDLYYGWSFIF
+159 IANNLYYGWSFIF
-172 CIAVFVINGLF
+172 CIIVFVINGLF
-183 MLKLP
+183 IFKLK
-188 FPDFKVVEG
+188 FPEFKPVE
-197 SKEEKTEAITEET
+197 KAEAATEEVES
-210 GNTVKA
+210 NVKA

-235 FQIIANW
+235 FQVIANW

-254 QTVSLK
+254 QTISLK

-270 ISVFATSILVA
+270 VSVFVTSILVA

-294 LISLIML
+294 LISLVML
-301 TILYIFPSTLTC
+301 TVLWMFPSTITC
-313 TIAAF
+313 IVAAF

-326 GVLQLALTSMA
+326 GVLQLALTSMS

-352 TASSLAA
+352 TASSLAS

-364 ITGILADM
+364 ITGILADI
-372 NLSYV
+372 NLSHV
-377 ILFDIGVT
+377 ILFDMGIT
-385 ALGVILAIIVN
+385 ALGVVLALIVN
-396 IRYNIVKKIQLK
+396 IRYNIVKKNELK
-408 ATNKVAQ
+408 ANKAS

>member
-7 KNKYIPTALSM
+7 KNKYMPTALAM

-24 HGMGCII
+24 HGMGAII

-38 LMEQLHTN
+38 LMEQFNTN

-58 LGRLIVLFISGILS
+58 LGRLIVLFVSGVLS

-79 FILLGMV
+79 FVLLGMG
-86 TYIMFM
+86 TYVLFM

-121 TYPALTESFPNAA
+121 TYPTLTECFPNAS

-149 FLLPWIISFL
+149 FILPWIISFL
-159 ISNDLYYGWSFIF
+159 IANNLYYGWSFIF
-172 CIAVFVINGLF
+172 CIIVFVINGLF
-183 MLKLP
+183 IFKLK
-188 FPDFKVVEG
+188 FPEFKPVE
-197 SKEEKTEAITEET
+197 KAEAATEEVES
-210 GNTVKA
+210 NVKA

-235 FQIIANW
+235 FQVIANW

-254 QTVSLK
+254 QTISLK

-270 ISVFATSILVA
+270 VSVFVTSILVA

-294 LISLIML
+294 LISLVML
-301 TILYIFPSTLTC
+301 TVLWMFPSTITC
-313 TIAAF
+313 IVAAF

-326 GVLQLALTSMA
+326 GVLQLALTSMS

-352 TASSLAA
+352 TASSLAS

-364 ITGILADM
+364 ITGILADI
-372 NLSYV
+372 NLSHV
-377 ILFDIGVT
+377 ILFDMVIT
-385 ALGVILAIIVN
+385 ALGVVLALIVN
-396 IRYNIVKKIQLK
+396 IRYNIVKKNELK
-408 ATNKVAQ
+408 ANKAS

>member
-7 KNKYIPTALSM
+7 KNKYMPTALAM

-24 HGMGCII
+24 HGMGAII

-38 LMEQLHTN
+38 LMEQFNTN

-58 LGRLIVLFISGILS
+58 LGRLIVLFVSGVLS

-79 FILLGMV
+79 FVLLGMG
-86 TYIMFM
+86 TYVLFM

-111 GMANSFMDAG
+111 GMANSFMDSG
-121 TYPALTESFPNAA
+121 TYPALTECFPKAS

-149 FLLPWIISFL
+149 FILPWIISFL
-159 ISNDLYYGWSFIF
+159 IANNLYYGWSFIF
-172 CIAVFVINGLF
+172 CISVFVINGLF
-183 MLKLP
+183 ILKLP
-188 FPDFKVVEG
+188 FPDFKAEPKKENVVE
-197 SKEEKTEAITEET
+197 EKVEAK
-210 GNTVKA
+210 VKA

-235 FQIIANW
+235 FQVIANW

-270 ISVFATSILVA
+270 VSVFVTSILVA

-301 TILYIFPSTLTC
+301 TILWFFPSTTTC
-313 TIAAF
+313 IISAF

-326 GVLQLALTSMA
+326 GVLQLALTSMS
-337 ELFPSSKGKITGIVF
+337 ELFPTSKGKITGIVF
-352 TASSLAA
+352 TSSSLAS

-364 ITGILADM
+364 ITGILADIS
-372 NLSYV
+372 LSHV
-377 ILFDIGVT
+377 ILLDMGIT
-385 ALGVILAIIVN
+385 TLGVVLALIVN
-396 IRYNIVKKIQLK
+396 IRYNIVKKYELK
-408 ATNKVAQ
+408 ASKNVA

>member
-7 KNKYIPTALSM
+7 KNKYMPTALSM
-18 YINYFI
+18 YINYFL

-38 LMEQLHTN
+38 LIEQLNTN
-46 KAGVSYVISALG
+46 KAGVAYVISALG
-58 LGRLIVLFISGILS
+58 LGRLIVLFVSGILS

-86 TYIMFM
+86 TYVIFM

-121 TYPALTESFPNAA
+121 TYPALTECFPNAS

-159 ISNDLYYGWSFIF
+159 ISNNLYYGWSFII
-172 CIAVFVINGLF
+172 CIIIFVINGLF

-188 FPDFKVVEG
+188 FPAFKTDDNKKNA
-197 SKEEKTEAITEET
+197 SSEEKVE
-210 GNTVKA
+210 NKVKA

-254 QTVSLK
+254 QTISLK

-270 ISVFATSILVA
+270 VSVFVTSILVA

-301 TILYIFPSTLTC
+301 IVLWIFPSTLTC
-313 TIAAF
+313 VVAAF

-326 GVLQLALTSMA
+326 GVLQLALTSMS
-337 ELFPSSKGKITGIVF
+337 ELFPTSKGKITGIVF
-352 TASSLAA
+352 TASSISS
-359 TIVPS
+359 TVVPG
-364 ITGILADM
+364 ITGILADI
-372 NLSYV
+372 NLSHV

-385 ALGVILAIIVN
+385 ALGVILALIVN
-396 IRYNIVKKIQLK
+396 IRYNIVKKM
-408 ATNKVAQ
+408 N